1 LNNENEIDWLKK
13 EFILTFKTSDYDHEI
28 EINPIK
34 KQTTKNKQ
42 TKLARKIS
50 LKGGSGKSLKLT
62 IREIWDLDSIKKL
75 DFLQI

>member
-1 LNNENEIDWLKK
+1 M
-13 EFILTFKTSDYDHEI
+13 LTFKTSDYDHEI